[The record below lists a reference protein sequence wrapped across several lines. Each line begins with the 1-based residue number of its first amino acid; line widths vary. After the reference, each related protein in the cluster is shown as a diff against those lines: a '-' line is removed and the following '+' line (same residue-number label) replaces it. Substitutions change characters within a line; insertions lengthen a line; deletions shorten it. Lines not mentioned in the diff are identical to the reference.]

1 VDLLPPDDTT
11 VPTAD
16 LVVLALDPAAP
27 APAGAS
33 FYVANATTTVRTL
46 RHPDATS
53 TLYLELRFV
62 PGALASLN
70 GTPLGA
76 DDSVLVTVTP
86 LAGEYG
92 FTVSPSGLVF
102 TDGLAPTA
110 VFSFGRYA
118 DPSVADGLFASR
130 EAYVDALDVWAEVG
144 FDAWTV
150 APGSGP
156 DGVDEVRASVEAA
169 GRYWLAAVP
178 Q

>member
-33 FYVANATTTVRTL
+33 FYVANATTTTRTL

-53 TLYLELRFV
+53 TLYLELRFA
-62 PGALASLN
+62 PGALASLD
-70 GTPLGA
+70 GTALGP

-86 LAGEYG
+86 LAGAYG
-92 FTVSPSGLVF
+92 FTLSPDGLVF
-102 TDGLAPTA
+102 TEGLAPTA

-144 FDAWTV
+144 FDAWAV

-156 DGVDEVRASVEAA
+156 GGVDEVRGSTEVA